1 MRAFM
6 IPLLRNVHAFE
17 NIRSAVCAAQE
28 YQREL
33 CSKSAGPGKSVR
45 SAIVL

>member
-1 MRAFM
+1 MRAFV
-6 IPLLRNVHAFE
+6 IPLLRNIHAFE
-17 NIRSAVCAAQE
+17 TIRSAVCAAQE

-33 CSKSAGPGKSVR
+33 NSGSASNSKSAR